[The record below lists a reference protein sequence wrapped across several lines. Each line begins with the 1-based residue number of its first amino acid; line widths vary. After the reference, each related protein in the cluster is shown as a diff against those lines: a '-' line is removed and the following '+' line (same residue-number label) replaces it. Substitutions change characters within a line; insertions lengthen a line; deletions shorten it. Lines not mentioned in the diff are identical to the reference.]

1 MDDDF
6 IGFVRDRGPALGRT
20 AYLLTGDAGRAEDL
34 VQSALLAVWL
44 RRGKVEPAGWEAYT
58 RRTMVNLS
66 CSWWRRRSSGERPVA
81 AIPDQPS
88 REGMAPTDT
97 ADERARLVGALR
109 RLPARQRAAV
119 VLRHYED
126 LSEAETAR
134 QLGCTVGTVKSLTS
148 RGLDRLRLLMADPAD
163 GPPPDGVARRGPR
176 SSQDAYGRTGEAR

>member
-6 IGFVRDRGPALGRT
+6 TEFVRNRGQALGRT

-44 RRGKVEPAGWEAYT
+44 RRGKVDPDRWEAYT

-81 AIPDQPS
+81 TLPDLP
-88 REGMAPTDT
+88 GADPTDA
-97 ADERARLVGALR
+97 ADERSRLVAALR

-126 LSEAETAR
+126 LSDAETAR
-134 QLGCTVGTVKSLTS
+134 LLRCKPGTVRSLTFH
-148 RGLDRLRLLMADPAD
+148 GLSRLRALLAESPGLASAAHPPAFGTRPSLD
-163 GPPPDGVARRGPR
+163 AHPR
-176 SSQDAYGRTGEAR
+176 SGEAR